1 METLSPGLFAA
12 ITISTAASLGL
23 AAATFT
29 GELVDQ
35 DGHDHSSHAHTESA
49 HAHALFFV
57 SVNGTNLDFS
67 NSSYQLQSRE
77 VHLEAGNP
85 RVVHRHE
92 HGVTWQDFLDTVNV
106 SVQRSSNSTC
116 VGLQDRKVCGEGEV
130 TIDGNEV
137 SDLDVEVEQDQNLVI
152 ALGPNATERT
162 EELSSRVLPD
172 DYRPQHSRGDRI

>member
-1 METLSPGLFAA
+1 MKTLSPGLFAA

-29 GELVDQ
+29 GEITARDS
-35 DGHDHSSHAHTESA
+35 HDHSSHTHAESA

-67 NSSYQLQSRE
+67 NSSYQLQSRD

-92 HGVTWQDFLDTVNV
+92 HGVTWQDFLDTVNL
-106 SVQRSSNSTC
+106 SVQRGANSTC
-116 VGLQDRKVCGEGEV
+116 VELQDRKMCGRGEV
-130 TIDGNEV
+130 TIDGSEV
-137 SDLDVEVEQDQNLVI
+137 SDLDTEIEQDQNLVI
-152 ALGPNATERT
+152 ALGPNATSRT
-162 EELSSRVLPD
+162 EELSARVLPD
-172 DYRPQHSRGDRI
+172 DYRPQYSRGDRI